1 MIPVSDTLFG
11 VVLATLAALMFA
23 FQFLF
28 VRLGTRDG
36 SVSDVILVS
45 LLCNVLIV
53 VPPAV
58 FLFDRSMTF
67 HAAAAFVGAGVFGSL
82 FARICMFASIKRI
95 GANRT
100 SPIVASNALFATIL
114 AVLLLDESLTAIHFV
129 GIVLIVAGI
138 AVVSYETAESTAI
151 DATRWDFAILLS
163 LPLLAAAFIG
173 LEPIFISYAL
183 DDGAG
188 IVPGLA
194 ISVSVAFVG
203 FLVYTAA
210 TDTLP
215 SRSVIHEPFAKWY
228 VGAGVATTG
237 GLLAAFAAL
246 ETAPVVVVAPVVQ
259 TSPLI
264 VVALSALF
272 LPRTL
277 ERVTPRIVA
286 AAVMVVIGAIVVTL
300 SG

>member
-1 MIPVSDTLFG
+1 MTLISGPFLG
-11 VVLATLAALMFA
+11 VLLATLAAFMFA

-28 VRLGTRDG
+28 VRLGTRNG

-58 FLFDRSMTF
+58 LVYDHSMAPR
-67 HAAAAFVGAGVFGSL
+67 AAAAFVGAGLFGSL
-82 FARICMFASIKRI
+82 FARICMFESIDRI

-100 SPIVASNALFATIL
+100 SPIIASNVLFATIL
-114 AVLLLDESLTAIHFV
+114 AVLLLDESLTGIHFI
-129 GIVLIVAGI
+129 GIVLVVAGI
-138 AVVSYETAESTAI
+138 AVVSYETAENASV
-151 DATRWDFAILLS
+151 DATPKEFVMLLS

-173 LEPIFISYAL
+173 FEPIFVSYAL
-183 DDGAG
+183 DNGAE

-194 ISVSVAFVG
+194 IAVSVAFVG
-203 FLVYTAA
+203 FLTYT
-210 TDTLP
+210 TVTSTLP
-215 SRSVIHEPFAKWY
+215 SRSVIYEPFMKWY
-228 VGAGVATTG
+228 IGAGVATTA

-246 ETAPVVVVAPVVQ
+246 ETAPVVIVAPIVQ

-272 LPRTL
+272 LPKTL
-277 ERVTPRIVA
+277 EKATARIVIA
-286 AAVMVVIGAIVVTL
+286 ALMVVVGATVVTL